1 MDTKISFIIPAYNE
15 EKYIG
20 KTLSK
25 LKEIKEKEYENLEI
39 IVVENGSTDR
49 TYEIAKQYA
58 DADNSFK
65 TIHLDNASAAIAIN
79 FGAKNATGEILIL
92 MDADTYPL
100 EGAVSEIA
108 RKFEKGN
115 GEVVSV
121 CTYVK
126 TRSSF
131 INNFLF
137 ALSSELAYF
146 SSKINIP
153 LFYTIC
159 VAYRKD
165 TFEQLDGLKEN
176 FVTAY
181 DLDLSQRAS
190 KLGKCVFARK
200 ANVFTSPRRIE
211 KGGTAH
217 TILYHLKNFI
227 KFSIY
232 KKPSD
237 DYTAYR

>member
-1 MDTKISFIIPAYNE
+1 MDKKISIIIPAYNE

-20 KTLSK
+20 TTLSK
-25 LKEIKEKEYENLEI
+25 LKEIKEKEYKNLEV
-39 IVVENGSTDR
+39 IVAENGSTDR

-58 DADNSFK
+58 DADRNFK
-65 TIHLDNASAAIAIN
+65 VFHLGKASAAIATN

-92 MDADTYPL
+92 MDADTFPL
-100 EGAVSEIA
+100 DRAISEIA
-108 RKFEKGN
+108 EKFEDN
-115 GEVVSV
+115 NIVSV

-126 TRSSF
+126 TNSSTV
-131 INNFLF
+131 NNLLF
-137 ALSSELAYF
+137 SLSSELAYL
-146 SSKINIP
+146 SSKIGIP

-165 TFEQLDGLKEN
+165 IFEQLNGLKEN

-181 DLDLSQRAS
+181 DLDLSKRAS
-190 KLGKCVFARK
+190 KFGKCVFARK
-200 ANVFTSPRRIE
+200 ANVFTSPRRVE
-211 KGGTAH
+211 KGGTAN
-217 TILYHLKNFI
+217 IIMYHLKNFI

-237 DYTAYR
+237 DYEPYR